1 MRWDTQAVEVEED
14 DVLPGLG
21 GKGRVAG
28 LVRTVETPEFAGMRF
43 HEVLARTALNHVP
56 GTSKRMPLAWTI
68 NPYRGCSHACVY
80 CVSPDTLVLM
90 GDGRQRPISSLE
102 VGDEIYGTERRGA
115 YRRYVKTTVQAK
127 WSTRKRAFRVTLADG
142 TELTASADHRFLTDR
157 GWKHVRGTMSG
168 GEQRPHLTLNNKLI
182 GFGLNGLAAL
192 DRAQETDAEYR
203 AGYLAGMI
211 RGDGMIFKKDYPR
224 RAGGGSRIS
233 MFRLALADAEALERT
248 RHYLELAGVSTT
260 TRPFAAS
267 GIRPMLAIHTAR
279 ERDVA
284 AIESVILTPEDPCRS
299 WYAGFLG
306 GIFDAEG
313 SCSRGVL
320 RISNSDAQVLADIRT
335 ALGAFGLPFVHEAP
349 RENGV
354 STVRITGGLE
364 ARQRFF
370 GIAAPAITRKLDIEG
385 SATKSNADL
394 RIVAIEDLG
403 VEIDMVDITTGT
415 GDFIAN
421 GVVAHNCFARPTHR
435 YLDLDM
441 GEGFDRE
448 IVVKVNTVEVLR
460 RELAK
465 PTWEREPVALGTN
478 TDPYQRAEGRYRLMP
493 GIIEALAES
502 GTPFSILTKG
512 TLLRRDLP
520 LIREAAEHVPV
531 SISMSIAVYDE
542 GLAAS
547 VEPGAPSAKARLET
561 VRAAA
566 DLGLPVSVFL
576 MPILPYLTDTRDHL
590 ERAARA
596 VRDAGGARAIY
607 TALHL
612 RPGVKEWFMQWLE
625 REHPDL
631 VPKYRAMYGRGA
643 YAPKEY
649 REWLGKKV
657 RPILRAYGLDQ
668 DRTPKEHDATGQRR
682 SFASSGSANARDARS
697 RTAASERAAH
707 RHEADVV
714 AESAYPSV
722 PVPLWE

>member
-157 GWKHVRGTMSG
+157 GWKHVRGAMSG

-192 DRAQETDAEYR
+192 D
-203 AGYLAGMI
+203 
-211 RGDGMIFKKDYPR
+211 
-224 RAGGGSRIS
+224 S
-233 MFRLALADAEALERT
+233 
-248 RHYLELAGVSTT
+248 
-260 TRPFAAS
+260 
-267 GIRPMLAIHTAR
+267 
-279 ERDVA
+279 ERDA
-284 AIESVILTPEDPCRS
+284 AATH
-299 WYAGFLG
+299 W
-306 GIFDAEG
+306 
-313 SCSRGVL
+313 
-320 RISNSDAQVLADIRT
+320 
-335 ALGAFGLPFVHEAP
+335 
-349 RENGV
+349 
-354 STVRITGGLE
+354 
-364 ARQRFF
+364 
-370 GIAAPAITRKLDIEG
+370 PAITRKRDIEG

-542 GLAAS
+542 ALAAS
-547 VEPGAPSAKARLET
+547 FEPGAPSAKARLDT

-657 RPILRAYGLDQ
+657 RPILRAYGLDR

-697 RTAASERAAH
+697 RTAASERVAR